1 MNRLLLL
8 QARRDRLTLTV
19 WVLGV
24 AFLLFV
30 TAQSAHAEYGT
41 SAGRRQVLTLALAT
55 PALLALRGIPDG
67 DSLGSA
73 MHFQSY
79 AFLAVAVGLMN
90 TFLATRHGRA
100 DEAAGRREL
109 LDATPVGRLAAPVA
123 TLLLAVAANTVFGLL
138 AVAGYASA
146 GLPLAGGVL
155 SAAGLALTGLGCF
168 GIGLIAGE
176 IMPTSRGANGLG
188 VTLVLLAYALRA
200 AGDALGAPNAAAL
213 TLRPAGI
220 SAFSPIGWG
229 QQLLPFTRAN
239 LWPLPALTAFAVV
252 TVALGLAVHLRREPG
267 ASVVPTRSG
276 SPTGGATLRGPF
288 GLAWRLQW
296 PSLVGWTV
304 GAAALGGLAPSLL
317 AAVSKQRVDD
327 ATIRGL
333 AAMLG
338 HSDGGLS
345 SALLATILVLVGILA
360 AAAGVQAMLR
370 ARDEEASGRAEA
382 VLAGAVSRR
391 RWLLSWLGMAVLTV
405 VVVLLATA
413 GAFAVATITQGRPVG
428 DAVAQT
434 LVQAPSALAL
444 TALAA
449 VLVGVLPR
457 IAIAGSWIAFGV
469 AVAVGLFGE
478 AMRLPHRLVEL
489 TPVGSVPAL
498 PTGDWGPTTFV
509 GVAAVALA
517 ALAVVGIGRRQ
528 IAA

>member
-1 MNRLLLL
+1 MIRLLLL
-8 QARRDRLTLTV
+8 QVRRDRLTLTV

-30 TAQSAHAEYGT
+30 TAQSAQAEYGT
-41 SAGRRQVLTLALAT
+41 SEGRRQILTLALAT

-73 MHFQSY
+73 VHFQSY
-79 AFLAVAVGLMN
+79 AFLAVAVGLMD

-123 TLLLAVAANTVFGLL
+123 TLLLAVVANAVFGIL
-138 AVAGYASA
+138 AVAGYAA
-146 GLPLAGGVL
+146 GGLPLPGGVL

-176 IMPTSRGANGLG
+176 LMPTSRGANGLA
-188 VTLVLLAYALRA
+188 VTVVLLAYALRA
-200 AGDALGAPNAAAL
+200 AGDALGTPNIAAL
-213 TLRPAGI
+213 TLRPAGV

-229 QQLLPFTRAN
+229 QQLLPFTSPN
-239 LWPLPALTAFAVV
+239 VWPLWALTAFAVV
-252 TVALGLAVHLRREPG
+252 AVAVGLAVHARREPG
-267 ASVVPTRSG
+267 ASIVPTRSG
-276 SPTGGATLRGPF
+276 RPIGGVTLRGPL

-304 GAAALGGLAPSLL
+304 GAAALGGLAPSLV
-317 AAVSKQRVDD
+317 AAVSKQRVDN

-338 HSDGGLS
+338 HSDGALS
-345 SALLATILVLVGILA
+345 SALLATILVFVGILA
-360 AAAGVQAMLR
+360 GAAGMQAMLR
-370 ARDEEASGRAEA
+370 ARDEESSGRAEA
-382 VLAGAVSRR
+382 VLSGAVTRP

-413 GAFAVATITQGRPVG
+413 VAYAVGRSTQGQPVG
-428 DAVAQT
+428 DGVAQT

-444 TALAA
+444 TAIAA
-449 VLVGVLPR
+449 VLVAGLPR
-457 IAIAGSWIAFGV
+457 FAVAASWIAFGV
-469 AVAVGLFGE
+469 AVAVGLFG
-478 AMRLPHRLVEL
+478 AALRLPDRLVEL

-498 PTGDWGPTTFV
+498 PTDDWGPTLFV
-509 GVAAVALA
+509 GVVAVALA
-517 ALAVVGIGRRQ
+517 AIAVVAIGRRQ